1 MEDFYPILCKSRLFS
16 GVEPGELEAM
26 LRGLGARQERFGR
39 ELEIFSPGV
48 HIKCL
53 GLVLEGRVH
62 VQREDFW
69 GNRNILTAIGPG
81 QVFGEAYAC
90 LPDRAL
96 PIRVTAEEPSRV
108 LFLEV
113 GRILTTCPSACAF
126 HSRVV
131 RNLLGVLAERDL
143 AMNEKLIHLTGRS
156 IRGKVLSYLSWESQR
171 QGTRSFTIPYNRQEL
186 ADYLSV
192 DRSALSAELSRL
204 KAEGVL
210 DYRRDSFTLCKSPE
224 T

>member
-26 LRGLGARQERFGR
+26 LRCLGARQERFGR
-39 ELEIFSPGV
+39 EQEIFSPGD

>member
-1 MEDFYPILCKSRLFS
+1 MEEFYPVLCKSRLFA
-16 GVEPGELEAM
+16 GVEPENHRDM
-26 LRGLGARQERFGR
+26 LRCLGARQETFGR
-39 ELEIFSPGV
+39 DREIFSPGD
-48 HIKCL
+48 HIRAL
-53 GLVLEGRVH
+53 GLVLTGRVH

-90 LPDRAL
+90 LPDRPL
-96 PIRVTAEEPSRV
+96 PVRVTAEEPSRV
-108 LFLEV
+108 LFLDV

-171 QGTRSFTIPYNRQEL
+171 QGTRSFAVPYNRQEL

-210 DYRRDSFTLCKSPE
+210 DYNRECFTLLKSPE
-224 T
+224 G

>member
-1 MEDFYPILCKSRLFS
+1 MEEDLEILRESRLFA
-16 GVEPGELEAM
+16 GVAERDIGAM
-26 LRGLGARQERFGR
+26 LRCLGARQETFGR
-39 ELEIFSPGV
+39 GREIFSPGD
-48 HIKCL
+48 HIKAL
-53 GLVLEGRVH
+53 GLVLTGRVH

-69 GNRNILTAIGPG
+69 GNRNLLSVVGPG

-90 LPDRAL
+90 LPNRAL
-96 PIRVTAEEPSRV
+96 PVRVTAEEHSRV
-108 LFLEV
+108 LFLDV
-113 GRILTTCPSACAF
+113 GRILTTCPSGCTF
-126 HSRVV
+126 HGRVV
-131 RNLLGVLAERDL
+131 RNLLEVLAERNI

-156 IRGKVLSYLSWESQR
+156 IRGKVLSYLSWESR
-171 QGTRSFTIPYNRQEL
+171 HQGKRTFRIPYDRQEL

-210 DYRRDSFTLCKSPE
+210 DYRRDRFTLLENPE

>member
-1 MEDFYPILCKSRLFS
+1 MEEYYALLTQSRLFS
-16 GVEPGELEAM
+16 GVTQEELGDM
-26 LRGLGARQERFGR
+26 LRCLGAWTESFGR
-39 ELEIFSPGV
+39 DQTIFFPGG
-48 HIKCL
+48 HTKAL
-53 GLVLEGRVH
+53 GLVLTGRVH

-69 GNRNILTAIGPG
+69 GNRNILTALGPG

-96 PIRVTAEEPSRV
+96 LVRVMAEEPSRV
-108 LFLEV
+108 LFLDA

-143 AMNEKLIHLTGRS
+143 SMNEKLIHLTQRS

-171 QGTRSFTIPYNRQEL
+171 RGARTFSIPYNRQEL

-204 KAEGVL
+204 KKEGIL
-210 DYRRDSFTLCKSPE
+210 DFHRDSFTLRQAPE